1 MSTIE
6 ALELAKSLSQK
17 HQSVSQRFFA
27 AQPGSDERRSLAS
40 AMVETQTMRENVYD
54 QTGWTYEG
62 GNVLFDEPGLWIQ
75 TLRVPRSRFFPDRR
89 STSITLQYRDV
100 DNEPVLLEADEAIEL

>member
-17 HQSVSQRFFA
+17 HQSISQRFFA

-40 AMVETQTMRENVYD
+40 TMVENVYD